1 MLAVA
6 RQYSKIEKAIA
17 MAKNA
22 ETQNRNQFINVANV
36 KQEEIQNQTDTHTRT
51 HLSVF
56 IQLVAMR
63 LIYTEHFNASTE
75 KKKEC
80 VCYNCYNTV
89 GGWLALVEW

>member
-36 KQEEIQNQTDTHTRT
+36 KQEEIQNQTDTHAHTYQC
-51 HLSVF
+51 LFS
-56 IQLVAMR
+56 
-63 LIYTEHFNASTE
+63 
-75 KKKEC
+75 
-80 VCYNCYNTV
+80 
-89 GGWLALVEW
+89 WLRCD